1 MNIKSDKNKLNMK
14 MQNVVEGIGMS
25 WEGYESNPLWPVLVE
40 TVHVMIMYP
49 HHKAYTR
56 DVILHDQPD
65 ATPQDLAIKLGIP
78 LGEALVI
85 LYELQKQ
92 KSEAK
97 S

>member
-1 MNIKSDKNKLNMK
+1 MK

>member
-1 MNIKSDKNKLNMK
+1 
-14 MQNVVEGIGMS
+14 MS
-25 WEGYESNPLWPVLVE
+25 FEEYVSNPLWPVLVE
-40 TVHVMIMYP
+40 TVHTMILYP

-56 DVILHDQPD
+56 DVVLHEQPD
-65 ATPQDLAIKLGIP
+65 MTPSDLAAKLGVP

-92 KSEAK
+92 KSE